1 MLVRTMIQPRVV
13 GAQGIAPV
21 LRGHALEIVDD
32 QGRVRASISVFP
44 ADPKVK
50 MPEGT
55 TGYPKTVLFRLITSQ
70 GRPNVKIAA
79 TEVGSANSF
88 GGEADPTNVQ
98 ILAMGEETSG
108 GAR

>member
-1 MLVRTMIQPRVV
+1 MLLRTMMQPRVV
-13 GAQGIAPV
+13 DAQGIAPV

-50 MPEGT
+50 MPDGT
-55 TGYPKTVLFRLITSQ
+55 TGYPETVLLRLITSQ
-70 GRPNVKIAA
+70 GRPHVKIAA
-79 TEVGSANSF
+79 TEVGSADSF

-98 ILAMGEETSG
+98 ILAMGEKT
-108 GAR
+108 